1 MKKLNLLF
9 LFIALLGNHTFSQ
22 TADEIISNYYE
33 NTGGIENW
41 QKLNGIKMVA
51 SVNQMGMEI
60 PFEIITLKNGKT
72 QTTIN
77 FQGKDIKQEVFNGE
91 VLWSHNFMTQEA
103 EKSDQETTDNM
114 KKTAMDFPDALFNY
128 QSRGYKL
135 EKLKD
140 EEYEGT
146 ECFKLKLTK
155 EPITVDGKQE
165 EDVEFY
171 FFDKDSFVP
180 ISQQAEIKSGPM
192 KGQMS
197 DSKLSDYQEVGG
209 LYFPFS
215 LTQGLVG
222 GESQGIIITKIE
234 LNPVVD
240 ETVFDFPDKK

>member
-1 MKKLNLLF
+1 
-9 LFIALLGNHTFSQ
+9 
-22 TADEIISNYYE
+22 
-33 NTGGIENW
+33 
-41 QKLNGIKMVA
+41 
-51 SVNQMGMEI
+51 
-60 PFEIITLKNGKT
+60 
-72 QTTIN
+72 
-77 FQGKDIKQEVFNGE
+77 
-91 VLWSHNFMTQEA
+91 
-103 EKSDQETTDNM
+103 
-114 KKTAMDFPDALFNY
+114 MDFPDALFNY